1 MNNNFVYK
9 MAINGQGKD
18 SFNTS
23 NDVMKYRKIIYS
35 DNYASTIEIH
45 DLLICSLSTTEVM
58 NIKLS

>member
-1 MNNNFVYK
+1 